1 MKSVIKIIPLLL
13 VAIIAFNRTY
23 SQGNNIQI
31 RFIGN
36 CGLHMTDGKF
46 NFYVD
51 FPYKSGAYNYMEYD
65 EAEIDD
71 IVDPAI
77 FIFTHRHADHFS
89 KKLLKELRGEI
100 LETFK
105 IDKNRVISL
114 EELNDSVPFLS
125 IKAFKTKHRFTFKH
139 YSYLISW
146 HGKRIFISGDTEQAE
161 IFNEVKEIDWAF
173 VPVWFLQDAN
183 EKNIKI
189 DVEQYGLYHIGQYDK
204 ITTEEKNIKLL
215 DEQGEVILIPY

>member
-1 MKSVIKIIPLLL
+1 MEKMKSVIKIIPLLL

-23 SQGNNIQI
+23 SQENNIQI

-71 IVDPAI
+71 IVDRAI
-77 FIFTHRHADHFS
+77 FIFTHRHSDHFS

-100 LETFK
+100 LEAFK
-105 IDKNRVISL
+105 VDKNRVISL

-139 YSYLISW
+139 YSYLI
-146 HGKRIFISGDTEQAE
+146 
-161 IFNEVKEIDWAF
+161 
-173 VPVWFLQDAN
+173 
-183 EKNIKI
+183 
-189 DVEQYGLYHIGQYDK
+189 
-204 ITTEEKNIKLL
+204 
-215 DEQGEVILIPY
+215 